1 MDISVVKTM
10 IVKQDSV
17 DEKSPPP
24 PPPPLPSHPYDA
36 RYYTLDKIL
45 EPLQLSNAD
54 ALKR

>member
-24 PPPPLPSHPYDA
+24 PPLPSHPYDA
-36 RYYTLDKIL
+36 RHYTVDKIL

>member
-24 PPPPLPSHPYDA
+24 PLPSHPYDA
-36 RYYTLDKIL
+36 RHYTLDKIL
-45 EPLQLSNAD
+45 DPLQLSNAD

>member
-24 PPPPLPSHPYDA
+24 LPSHPYDA
-36 RYYTLDKIL
+36 RHYTLDKIL

>member
-17 DEKSPPP
+17 DEKSPP